1 MKKYKVLVVDDEP
14 NFCQAM
20 ALQLKMR
27 GYETITA
34 ADGFEGFQIAVRE
47 KPDLIL
53 ADVMMPIIDGYE
65 FCAQIKAHPELKD
78 IPVIF
83 VTAKADRQSL
93 AKGYSVGG
101 ARYLTK
107 PPDNKELFK
116 AVDLRLKDSDKL
128 KALYAHKARRFCG
141 DLKVISLYN
150 LLDMFSLNRWNGS
163 IEIKRTLDF
172 GRIEIAGGEIVRCV
186 VNGRQ
191 DPDGLFTVFGWPD
204 GEFVA
209 ERI

>member
-1 MKKYKVLVVDDEP
+1 MVDDEP
-14 NFCQAM
+14 NFCQSM

-27 GYETITA
+27 GYEVVTA
-34 ADGFEGFQIAVRE
+34 GDGFAGFQTAVRE
-47 KPDLIL
+47 RPDLIL
-53 ADVMMPIIDGYE
+53 ADVVMPVIDGYE

-83 VTAKADRQSL
+83 VTAKSDRQSL

-101 ARYLTK
+101 AHYLSK
-107 PPDNKELFK
+107 PPDSQELFK
-116 AVDLRLKDSDKL
+116 AVDLRLKDSPRL
-128 KALYAHKARRFCG
+128 RELYAHKAKRFCG
-141 DLKVISLYN
+141 NLKVVSIYQ

-163 IEIKRTLDF
+163 IEIKRTLDY

-186 VNGRQ
+186 INGRQ

-204 GEFVA
+204 GDFIA